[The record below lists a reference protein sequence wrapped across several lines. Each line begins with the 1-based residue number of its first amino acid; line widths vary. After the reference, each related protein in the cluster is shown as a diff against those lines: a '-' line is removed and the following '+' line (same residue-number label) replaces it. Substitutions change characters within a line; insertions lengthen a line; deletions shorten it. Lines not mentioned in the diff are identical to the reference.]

1 MFIGII
7 FGIIAC
13 ALWGLVYIIPLW
25 LSTYDPMLIA
35 LARYTIFG
43 LFSAVLLFF
52 NGKYLSQVSKKDW
65 ISATALG
72 VVGNLFFYWL
82 LASAVQLAGAPIAG
96 AFTAVIP
103 ISVAIVAN
111 SSARRCGAGVPW
123 SSLVFPLSLVAA
135 GMVCLNWTEFSY
147 FLANSNEPP
156 AGFWLGVFYAFL
168 SLLVWTW
175 YPISNANWL
184 IAHPK
189 ISPMFWTAA
198 QGAATLPTAAIGLAA
213 YAAMMESSTSLWEP
227 TPTHFFIGVLFLGI
241 VCSWLAICFWND
253 MSRRLTPALGGQM
266 IIFETIFAVI
276 YAHIMRQALPTT
288 LMSVGMVLLLAGV
301 FASVRVFHRT
311 EIKAM

>member
-43 LFSAVLLFF
+43 LFSAALLVF
-52 NGKYLSQVSKKDW
+52 NGKYLTQVSKKDW

-111 SSARRCGAGVPW
+111 SSARRRGAGVPW

-135 GMVCLNWTEFSY
+135 GILCIFKFVGLDVVSNQQCELVNCASENFSNVLDGSSRCCNSADSSHWFGSICRYDGVLNFT
-147 FLANSNEPP
+147 
-156 AGFWLGVFYAFL
+156 
-168 SLLVWTW
+168 
-175 YPISNANWL
+175 
-184 IAHPK
+184 
-189 ISPMFWTAA
+189 
-198 QGAATLPTAAIGLAA
+198 LAA
-213 YAAMMESSTSLWEP
+213 YTD
-227 TPTHFFIGVLFLGI
+227 TFFNRRIIFGDRVLLACHLFL
-241 VCSWLAICFWND
+241 
-253 MSRRLTPALGGQM
+253 
-266 IIFETIFAVI
+266 E
-276 YAHIMRQALPTT
+276 
-288 LMSVGMVLLLAGV
+288 
-301 FASVRVFHRT
+301 
-311 EIKAM
+311 

>member
-43 LFSAVLLFF
+43 LFSAALLVF
-52 NGKYLSQVSKKDW
+52 NGKYLTQVSKKDW

-111 SSARRCGAGVPW
+111 SSARRCGGW
-123 SSLVFPLSLVAA
+123 SALEQSL
-135 GMVCLNWTEFSY
+135 FSAQFGGCRY
-147 FLANSNEPP
+147 GLPQ
-156 AGFWLGVFYAFL
+156 LDRVQ
-168 SLLVWTW
+168 LL
-175 YPISNANWL
+175 PC
-184 IAHPK
+184 K
-189 ISPMFWTAA
+189 F
-198 QGAATLPTAAIGLAA
+198 Q
-213 YAAMMESSTSLWEP
+213 
-227 TPTHFFIGVLFLGI
+227 
-241 VCSWLAICFWND
+241 
-253 MSRRLTPALGGQM
+253 
-266 IIFETIFAVI
+266 
-276 YAHIMRQALPTT
+276 
-288 LMSVGMVLLLAGV
+288 
-301 FASVRVFHRT
+301 
-311 EIKAM
+311 

>member
-1 MFIGII
+1 M
-7 FGIIAC
+7 
-13 ALWGLVYIIPLW
+13 
-25 LSTYDPMLIA
+25 
-35 LARYTIFG
+35 
-43 LFSAVLLFF
+43 
-52 NGKYLSQVSKKDW
+52 
-65 ISATALG
+65 
-72 VVGNLFFYWL
+72 
-82 LASAVQLAGAPIAG
+82 AGAPIAG

-111 SSARRCGAGVPW
+111 TTARQHGVGVPW

-213 YAAMMESSTSLWEP
+213 YAGMAESTSSLWEP
-227 TPTHFFIGVLFLGI
+227 TPAHFFIGVLFLGI

-276 YAHIMRQALPTT
+276 YAHIMRHALPTT

-301 FASVRVFHRT
+301 FASVRVFRRT
-311 EIKAM
+311 EIKAV

>member
-72 VVGNLFFYWL
+72 VVGNLFFL
-82 LASAVQLAGAPIAG
+82 LAFGLCSSIGGAPIAG

-156 AGFWLGVFYAFL
+156 AGFWLGVFYAFFKFA
-168 SLLVWTW
+168 SLDVVSDQQCELVNCASENF
-175 YPISNANWL
+175 SNVLDGSSRCCN
-184 IAHPK
+184 
-189 ISPMFWTAA
+189 TAD
-198 QGAATLPTAAIGLAA
+198 
-213 YAAMMESSTSLWEP
+213 SSHRFGSLCRYD
-227 TPTHFFIGVLFLGI
+227 GVLNFTLG
-241 VCSWLAICFWND
+241 AYTDTFFY
-253 MSRRLTPALGGQM
+253 RR
-266 IIFETIFAVI
+266 IIFGD
-276 YAHIMRQALPTT
+276 R
-288 LMSVGMVLLLAGV
+288 VLLACHL
-301 FASVRVFHRT
+301 FL
-311 EIKAM
+311 E

>member
-175 YPISNANWL
+175 YPISNA
-184 IAHPK
+184 
-189 ISPMFWTAA
+189 T
-198 QGAATLPTAAIGLAA
+198 G
-213 YAAMMESSTSLWEP
+213 
-227 TPTHFFIGVLFLGI
+227 
-241 VCSWLAICFWND
+241 
-253 MSRRLTPALGGQM
+253 
-266 IIFETIFAVI
+266 
-276 YAHIMRQALPTT
+276 
-288 LMSVGMVLLLAGV
+288 
-301 FASVRVFHRT
+301 
-311 EIKAM
+311 

>member
-1 MFIGII
+1 M
-7 FGIIAC
+7 
-13 ALWGLVYIIPLW
+13 LWGLVYIIPLW

-43 LFSAVLLFF
+43 LFSAVLLVF
-52 NGKYLSQVSKKDW
+52 NGKYLAQVSKKDW
-65 ISATALG
+65 ICATALG

-123 SSLVFPLSLVAA
+123 SSLVFPL
-135 GMVCLNWTEFSY
+135 
-147 FLANSNEPP
+147 
-156 AGFWLGVFYAFL
+156 WLGVFYAFL

-213 YAAMMESSTSLWEP
+213 YTAMTEPSTSLWQP
-227 TPTHFFIGVLFLGI
+227 TPTHFIIFGDRVLLACHLFL
-241 VCSWLAICFWND
+241 
-253 MSRRLTPALGGQM
+253 
-266 IIFETIFAVI
+266 E
-276 YAHIMRQALPTT
+276 
-288 LMSVGMVLLLAGV
+288 
-301 FASVRVFHRT
+301 
-311 EIKAM
+311 

>member
-43 LFSAVLLFF
+43 LFSAVLLVF
-52 NGKYLSQVSKKDW
+52 NGKYLTQVSKKDW

-147 FLANSNEPP
+147 FLANSN
-156 AGFWLGVFYAFL
+156 LKV
-168 SLLVWTW
+168 V
-175 YPISNANWL
+175 
-184 IAHPK
+184 
-189 ISPMFWTAA
+189 
-198 QGAATLPTAAIGLAA
+198 
-213 YAAMMESSTSLWEP
+213 
-227 TPTHFFIGVLFLGI
+227 
-241 VCSWLAICFWND
+241 
-253 MSRRLTPALGGQM
+253 
-266 IIFETIFAVI
+266 
-276 YAHIMRQALPTT
+276 
-288 LMSVGMVLLLAGV
+288 
-301 FASVRVFHRT
+301 
-311 EIKAM
+311 

>member
-103 ISVAIVAN
+103 ISVALWQILRPGGVGQEYP
-111 SSARRCGAGVPW
+111 GAVSFSRSVWWPPVWFASTGQ
-123 SSLVFPLSLVAA
+123 SLA
-135 GMVCLNWTEFSY
+135 
-147 FLANSNEPP
+147 
-156 AGFWLGVFYAFL
+156 
-168 SLLVWTW
+168 
-175 YPISNANWL
+175 
-184 IAHPK
+184 
-189 ISPMFWTAA
+189 
-198 QGAATLPTAAIGLAA
+198 
-213 YAAMMESSTSLWEP
+213 TSLQIPMSPLQDSGW
-227 TPTHFFIGVLFLGI
+227 
-241 VCSWLAICFWND
+241 VCSMHF
-253 MSRRLTPALGGQM
+253 
-266 IIFETIFAVI
+266 
-276 YAHIMRQALPTT
+276 
-288 LMSVGMVLLLAGV
+288 
-301 FASVRVFHRT
+301 
-311 EIKAM
+311 

>member
-1 MFIGII
+1 SAI
-7 FGIIAC
+7 
-13 ALWGLVYIIPLW
+13 LLV
-25 LSTYDPMLIA
+25 
-35 LARYTIFG
+35 
-43 LFSAVLLFF
+43 F
-52 NGKYLSQVSKKDW
+52 NGKYLTQVTRKDW

-111 SSARRCGAGVPW
+111 TTARQHGVGVPW

-213 YAAMMESSTSLWEP
+213 YAGMAESTSSLWEP
-227 TPTHFFIGVLFLGI
+227 TPAHFFIGVLFLGI

-276 YAHIMRQALPTT
+276 YAHIMRHALPTT

-301 FASVRVFHRT
+301 FASVRVFRRT
-311 EIKAM
+311 EIKAV